1 MNLSVSARRGAPFAL
16 TTTADP
22 PSLLLHPLA
31 IRVIYD
37 THLTSSTRIRT
48 SDRFVD
54 ELDIHHFL
62 TTH

>member
-37 THLTSSTRIRT
+37 THLTSSRIRT
-48 SDRFVD
+48 LDRFVD